1 MLLKSALSRDPKCA
15 IFLSIELFSLCSLI
29 DLSRQELEFEAER
42 TGSRNWARM
51 NKRKCEDFGEEVPL
65 SKRIVGGPSTL
76 FSSGSSLICNGEESM
91 QVDVLPPPPKQPQEA
106 TASSSHKQPVTL
118 LMAMSMSEKSGWEA
132 LPKRSRRRDR
142 DNAMHD

>member
-1 MLLKSALSRDPKCA
+1 
-15 IFLSIELFSLCSLI
+15 
-29 DLSRQELEFEAER
+29 
-42 TGSRNWARM
+42 M
-51 NKRKCEDFGEEVPL
+51 NKRKSAGDFGEDPS
-65 SKRIVGGPSTL
+65 SKRR
-76 FSSGSSLICNGEESM
+76 GSSLICNGEESM
-91 QVDVLPPPPKQPQEA
+91 QVDVLPPPPKKQQEE